1 MSSPLSPASQ
11 AAAASIFVDVL
22 RTHNVSVAWLTDLV
36 QRCLAASGGDRSD
49 LVSMCSQASK
59 MSVTAPDLPITE
71 VMTPMP
77 TGNVAAGTVTGGSV
91 ISSSEIHMDAGQ
103 LNECVTKLSKL
114 QTSIERAV
122 SLLEVDYI
130 C

>member
-22 RTHNVSVAWLTDLV
+22 RTYNVSVAWLTDLV
-36 QRCLAASGGDRSD
+36 QRCLAESGGDRSD
-49 LVSMCSQASK
+49 FVSMCSQANK

-91 ISSSEIHMDAGQ
+91 IPSSEIHMDAGQ

-122 SLLEVDYI
+122 SLLEVII